1 MSFNAIPA
9 GKDAPED
16 INVIIEIP
24 ANSDPVKYEVDKDLD
39 ALVVDRFMPTAM
51 FYPAN
56 YGYVPNTLGGDG
68 DPIDVLVIAPYP
80 LVAGSVIRSRP
91 VGVLWME
98 DEKGED
104 EKIIAVPHSKLTKI
118 YDDIKDVADVPQHIQ
133 DQINHFF
140 ENYKKLEKDKWV
152 KVKDEWMDKAAA
164 CKIIQAAVDN
174 VAK

>member
-1 MSFNAIPA
+1 MSYNAIPA
-9 GKDAPED
+9 GNSVPED

-56 YGYVPNTLGGDG
+56 YGFIPNTLAGDG
-68 DPIDVLVIAPYP
+68 DPVDVLVITPYP

-91 VGVLWME
+91 VAVLWME

-104 EKIIAVPHSKLTKI
+104 EKIIAVPHSSLTKI
-118 YDDIKDVADVPQHIQ
+118 YDNIQDVGDIPTHLQ

-140 ENYKKLEKDKWV
+140 ESYKNLEKDKWV
-152 KVKDEWMDKAAA
+152 KIKDQWLGKKEALEIIKAALP
-164 CKIIQAAVDN
+164 K
-174 VAK
+174 

>member
-1 MSFNAIPA
+1 MSYNSIPA
-9 GKDAPED
+9 GNAAPED

-68 DPIDVLVIAPYP
+68 DPIDVLVITPYP
-80 LVAGSVIRSRP
+80 LVAGSVVRSRP
-91 VGVLWME
+91 VAVLWME

-118 YDDIKDVADVPQHIQ
+118 YDDIKDVGDIPQSVQ

-152 KVKDEWMDKAAA
+152 KVKDQWMDKKSA
-164 CKIIQAAVDN
+164 CAIIQAAVE
-174 VAK
+174 AAQK